1 MATEKKYEKR
11 WKLTQKTFY
20 FLISKKKGKNGPGG
34 NSQNPLTSGVTML
47 RWVTRAGT
55 DMMWMRNGR
64 IRLSEN
70 CAAITGLETD
80 RSPYSDRFA
89 CEPGV
94 EEQPY

>member
-1 MATEKKYEKR
+1 
-11 WKLTQKTFY
+11 
-20 FLISKKKGKNGPGG
+20 
-34 NSQNPLTSGVTML
+34 
-47 RWVTRAGT
+47 
-55 DMMWMRNGR
+55 MMWMRNGR

-94 EEQPY
+94 EEQPYQCLKSLEMMLHRTSRKTNGWKWGHSLWGWLSQGHYTYMMQL